1 MKKTSISKQDE
12 LLIVQHYK
20 THTARSTAK
29 YFHIRPSRLN
39 KILEAYGIEKH
50 PMTVVYE
57 QEITKKELLM
67 RKMQLISCVLRPK
80 SISLHQGDTVN
91 EMQDKLHAQI
101 E

>member
-1 MKKTSISKQDE
+1 MT
-12 LLIVQHYK
+12 
-20 THTARSTAK
+20 
-29 YFHIRPSRLN
+29 
-39 KILEAYGIEKH
+39 ILGWYGIEKH

-57 QEITKKELLM
+57 QKITKKELLM

-91 EMQDKLHAQI
+91 GMQDKLHAQI

>member
-1 MKKTSISKQDE
+1 
-12 LLIVQHYK
+12 
-20 THTARSTAK
+20 
-29 YFHIRPSRLN
+29 
-39 KILEAYGIEKH
+39 
-50 PMTVVYE
+50 MTVVYE

-67 RKMQLISCVLRPK
+67 RKMQLISCLLRPK

>member
-1 MKKTSISKQDE
+1 MLRTFVVISTLFLCRPPF
-12 LLIVQHYK
+12 LLINPKRANDHFV
-20 THTARSTAK
+20 
-29 YFHIRPSRLN
+29 
-39 KILEAYGIEKH
+39 AYGIEKH